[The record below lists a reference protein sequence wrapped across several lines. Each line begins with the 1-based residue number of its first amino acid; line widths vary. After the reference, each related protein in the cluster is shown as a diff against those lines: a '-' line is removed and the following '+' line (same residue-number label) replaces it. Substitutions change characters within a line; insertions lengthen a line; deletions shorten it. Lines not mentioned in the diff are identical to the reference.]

1 MKDFTSTA
9 SWETLVR
16 RATILERVRTFFA
29 MHHFLEVET
38 PILSQ
43 DMVVDRY
50 IDPICA
56 EGRFLQ
62 TSPEFAMKRLLA
74 SGMERSEAMRKAGFR
89 GLWQCCKVFRQD
101 ESGTLHNPEFTMI
114 EWYHLDHDFESGV
127 KFLSDFSELLF
138 ARGAAKRVT
147 YATAFETEFGVDP
160 HRVTAIQLR
169 TIADEHH
176 IAYPDDYAQKII
188 ADGTDGSD
196 GCDSKAFDAAE
207 VRDLWLDLLLSER
220 IQPKLGKRRPTIL
233 TEYPASQAALAQ
245 TRNDAQGRRV
255 AERFELYLD
264 GVELANG
271 YHELLD
277 PTILRE
283 RNRAN
288 NRIRRDESRMELP
301 EDSRLLAAME
311 SGLPASTGCALGFD
325 RAVMLALNAPQLADV
340 IPFPWERA

>member
-1 MKDFTSTA
+1 MNDFTSTA

-16 RATILERVRTFFA
+16 RAAILESVRGFFA
-29 MHHFLEVET
+29 EHHFLEVET

-56 EGRFLQ
+56 ESRFLQ

-74 SGMERSEAMRKAGFR
+74 SGMERSEAIRKAGFR

-114 EWYHLDHDFESGV
+114 EWYHLDHDFESGM

-138 ARGAAKRVT
+138 ARGAAERMT

-160 HRVTAIQLR
+160 HRVTATQLR
-169 TIADEHH
+169 KIADEHH
-176 IAYPDDYAQKII
+176 ITYPDDYAQKIL
-188 ADGTDGSD
+188 AYGSD
-196 GCDSKAFDAAE
+196 GCDSKAFDAVE
-207 VRDLWLDLLLSER
+207 VRDLWLDLLLSEC
-220 IQPKLGKRRPTIL
+220 IQPKLGRRRPTIL
-233 TEYPASQAALAQ
+233 TEYPVSQAALAQ
-245 TRNDAQGRRV
+245 TRNDAYGRRV

-264 GVELANG
+264 GIELANG

-283 RNRAN
+283 RNQAN
-288 NRIRRDESRMELP
+288 NRIRRVESRSELP

-340 IPFPWERA
+340 ISFPWERA